1 MNKTL
6 SNYGFNF
13 KIIPINTSFI
23 CIYTNSQIIEILIL
37 RKQVINKKALI
48 IVQIAIVIIKNL

>member
-23 CIYTNSQIIEILIL
+23 YVYTNSQITEILIL
-37 RKQVINKKALI
+37 RKASN
-48 IVQIAIVIIKNL
+48 